1 MLFSLLLTSLL
12 TLACFIDLKE
22 FRIPNMIPL
31 ALIALFLIR
40 MAASGEIVVLSDHM
54 LAFALTLALGMLAF
68 AFKLVG
74 GGDAKLLA
82 ALALWFGM
90 VPLPSLITITALGG
104 GVLALILLVL
114 RHLATRLPVL
124 ASSMASSGGG
134 TGRPRLLDRHAPVPY
149 ALPIAAAALWLEWF

>member
-12 TLACFIDLKE
+12 SLACFIDLKE

-31 ALIALFLIR
+31 ALVSLFLIKI
-40 MAASGEIVVLSDHM
+40 AATGDIVVLSDHV
-54 LAFALTLALGMLAF
+54 LAFALTLALGFSAF
-68 AFKLVG
+68 AFKLIG

-90 VPLPSLITITALGG
+90 SLLPSLLAITAIGG
-104 GVLALILLVL
+104 GVLALGLLTL
-114 RHLATRLPVL
+114 RHLAARLPVL
-124 ASSMASSGGG
+124 ASSMASSVG
-134 TGRPRLLDRHAPVPY
+134 TTGKPRLLDRHAPVPY